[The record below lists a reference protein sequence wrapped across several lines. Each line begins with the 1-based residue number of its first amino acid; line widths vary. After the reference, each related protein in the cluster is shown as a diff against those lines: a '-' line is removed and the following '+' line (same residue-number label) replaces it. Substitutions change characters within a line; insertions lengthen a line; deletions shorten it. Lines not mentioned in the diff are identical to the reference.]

1 MEKEKFNFRVSNSK
15 WNLNVLRS
23 RVSNSKYDAILH
35 NLILWLDLE
44 TREFWTSMLLCQR
57 ILKTKDTV
65 QQKNKLKIRFN
76 QVHNNFIEKELSSN
90 QWLSDE
96 TINLTKVLLH
106 KKFPVSNG
114 FEDTTLGNLRL
125 FSVQKITLFKLFMI
139 TITGYIFWLSC
150 REVQHLPLSFFTKI
164 RIK

>member
-23 RVSNSKYDAILH
+23 RVSNSKYDAILR

-96 TINLTKVLLH
+96 TINLAKVLLH
-106 KKFPVSNG
+106 KKFPLSNR
-114 FEDTTLGNLRL
+114 FEDTTLKAV
-125 FSVQKITLFKLFMI
+125 FSTKNNFIQIIHDHNHWL
-139 TITGYIFWLSC
+139 YIRTQLQRSPTSTF
-150 REVQHLPLSFFTKI
+150 VIPYKNQN
-164 RIK
+164 